1 MKICTIIGARPQ
13 FIKAAAVSRAIA
25 AHNRQT
31 LNLDLGTSNI
41 ELRTLNFEHSSS
53 VEPRTLNIEHSSSV
67 EPGTLNVEHRTL
79 NEIILHTGQHYDD
92 GMSAVFFRELEIPE
106 PKYNLA
112 IGSGSHGAQTGQ
124 MLAAIEKV
132 LIEEKPDWV
141 LIYGDTN
148 STLAGA
154 LAAAK
159 LHIPIAHVEAG
170 LRSFNRR
177 MPEEINRI
185 VADQLSTLLLCPSQ
199 VAVDNLAA
207 EGIGGNPMV
216 RQAHHDKQGC
226 HPEPSL
232 SEPPPALRA
241 TSAGG
246 GQKES
251 SPVNLEQSSNIEHR
265 TLNIEQATSV
275 VITGDVM
282 ADALQFAATKVS
294 NQSDILGRLGLQPQR
309 YILATVHRAENTD
322 DPKRLR
328 NIMAALA
335 ELAEREPVILPLHP
349 RTRKI
354 LERTSNLE
362 PRTLNFEHR
371 TLNLEHSPPVE
382 PRTLNIE
389 QSSSVEPRTLNI
401 EPRTLNIERPSSL
414 RLIEPLGYFDIIA
427 LEKSARML
435 LTDSGGMQKEAYW
448 LKVPCITLR
457 DETEWVETVE
467 SGWNILTGADSDRIV
482 TAVQN
487 FKAPA
492 THPPLY
498 GDGQAA
504 EKILSIL
511 CQNL

>member
-1 MKICTIIGARPQ
+1 MKIATIIGARPQ

-25 AHNRQT
+25 AHNRQA
-31 LNLDLGTSNI
+31 LNLDPGTSNI

-53 VEPRTLNIEHSSSV
+53 VEPRTLNIEHC
-67 EPGTLNVEHRTL
+67 TL
-79 NEIILHTGQHYDD
+79 NEFLIHTGQHYDD

-124 MLAAIEKV
+124 MLAAIEKI
-132 LIEEKPDWV
+132 LIDEKPDWV

-241 TSAGG
+241 ASAGG

-251 SPVNLEQSSNIEHR
+251 SPVEPRTLNLEHSSPVEPR
-265 TLNIEQATSV
+265 TLNIEQSSSV

-282 ADALQFAATKVS
+282 ADALQFAATKAS
-294 NQSDILGRLGLQPQR
+294 AQSDILARLGLQPQR
-309 YILATVHRAENTD
+309 YLLATVHRAENTD
-322 DPKRLR
+322 DPKRLSD
-328 NIMAALA
+328 IMAALS

-349 RTRKI
+349 RTKKI
-354 LERTSNLE
+354 LERTSN
-362 PRTLNFEHR
+362 RQTSNIEHR
-371 TLNLEHSPPVE
+371 TLNIEH
-382 PRTLNIE
+382 
-389 QSSSVEPRTLNI
+389 SSSVEPRTLNF
-401 EPRTLNIERPSSL
+401 EHPCL
-414 RLIEPLGYFDIIA
+414 RLIDPLGYFDIIA

-448 LKVPCITLR
+448 LKVPCVTLR
-457 DETEWVETVE
+457 DETEWVETVA
-467 SGWNILTGADSDRIV
+467 SGWNILTGADRNRIV

-487 FKAPA
+487 FTPPKD
-492 THPPLY
+492 HPPLY
-498 GDGQAA
+498 GGGQAA